1 MFGVT
6 SFTSIINLPQAA
18 ILSVGATETVWRP
31 IQQILE
37 QSNEDAEAVE
47 EDKLIPCSEMTLT
60 LGCDHRVVD
69 GALGAQFLKTLKS
82 LLEDPAQML
91 L

>member
-69 GALGAQFLKTLKS
+69 GALGTQFLKTLKS